1 MKPLRLAF
9 LFIILAGWF
18 AATASRMEERRYGI
32 ADGLSSPLVGG
43 GVQAP
48 DGLLW
53 FATWNGLNCY
63 DGYDFHWVKIKPG
76 DNSSIGTDRIRDIKL
91 TDDGNIICHTDDD
104 FFEFDLAT
112 YSFNDIAPER
122 KDSLRAIMGR
132 PWRDFSDLQGNR
144 WSSDGTCLRKLSGTH
159 HPARVIAG
167 TEGTHPRALLL
178 DSKGELLIGS
188 RSDRALRRYA
198 APDSLIAATALSS
211 APYAIYETRSG
222 DLWVGCKPGG
232 LSKNGSESITDDAV
246 YDIKEDARGRLWV
259 ATFGDGVK
267 CCPDPGSERPTL
279 SASLG
284 GKRVRQLLI
293 TPGGILV
300 AATTNGLLA
309 GRIDYDDFR
318 NTTLRP
324 IRRDGHNPRSLCSNS
339 TMALA
344 RDSKGFIYIATE
356 SSGIDRVRE
365 SDLLAPDPEFTHFN
379 RGNST
384 LPSDMCKA
392 MALDSDTLI
401 MVVGSDNV
409 MAFNPESGLTVNF
422 SRRFWSDSCRFAE
435 TTPIKLPDGSWIFG
449 AEEGA
454 FLATPHNLYSR
465 GYIPPIVFTT
475 IAINGGAE
483 EFRLAP
489 TASVELPADGRNS
502 TIRFA
507 AIDYVDNSGILYRTR
522 VDGSPWTTADS
533 DRGVTLFNLSPGRH
547 ELEAQSTDRYGRWVD
562 NTRKLEINV
571 APYWYETW
579 WAALLFALLG
589 LGAAGAVA
597 YTCVYIRKVNRQRRE
612 LLEKYM
618 ALISSGTPSG
628 STAAEESP
636 EADTAPEPVIEITN
650 GGAPERQA
658 LPEKPEETPFLNRV
672 RRYIEENID
681 NPEAN
686 IDDMAAAAAASRSTL
701 NRHLRSQLG
710 ISAAQLL
717 TEARMKRAEQ
727 LLSEPEERSIADI
740 SALCGYSDPQY
751 FQRVFK
757 TRHGVSAAE
766 FRRNVLQETTK

>member
-1 MKPLRLAF
+1 MRPLRLAIC
-9 LFIILAGWF
+9 FIILCATL
-18 AATASRMEERRYGI
+18 AARAANVAERRYDI

-76 DNSSIGTDRIRDIKL
+76 DRAPIGTDRIRDIL
-91 TDDGNIICHTDDD
+91 LSAERNILCHTDDD
-104 FFEFDLAT
+104 FFEFNLAT
-112 YSFNDIAPER
+112 YEFNDIPRER
-122 KDSLRAIMGR
+122 KDSLREVMGR
-132 PWRDFSDLQGNR
+132 PWRGLTDSQGNR
-144 WSSDGTCLRKLSGTH
+144 WNYDGSGLRKLTETH
-159 HPARVIAG
+159 HPARVIKG
-167 TEGTHPRALLL
+167 TEGLHPRAMLL
-178 DSKGELLIGS
+178 DSKGELLIGT
-188 RSDRALRRYA
+188 RGDRAIRLYSS
-198 APDSLIAATALSS
+198 PDSAVLKTTLTS

-232 LSKNGSESITDDAV
+232 LSRDGSESIAPDAV
-246 YDIKEDARGRLWV
+246 YDIKEDSLGRLWV

-267 CCPDPGSERPTL
+267 CCPDPRSEHPTL

-300 AATTNGLLA
+300 AATTDGLLA
-309 GRIDYDDFR
+309 GRIDYGDFR
-318 NTTLRP
+318 STTLRP
-324 IRRDGHNPRSLCSNS
+324 IRRDGHNPRSLGSNS

-344 RDSKGFIYIATE
+344 RDSKGYIYIATE
-356 SSGIDRVRE
+356 SSGIDRVHE
-365 SDLLAPDPEFTHFN
+365 SRILDPDPEFTHFN

-384 LPSDMCKA
+384 LPGDMCKA

-401 MVVGSDNV
+401 MVVGNDNV
-409 MAFNPESGLTVNF
+409 AAFNPESGQTVNF
-422 SRRFWSDSCRFAE
+422 SRRFWGDSCRFAE
-435 TTPIKLPDGSWIFG
+435 TTPVKLPDGSWVFG
-449 AEEGA
+449 AEQGA

-465 GYIPPIVFTT
+465 GDIPPIVFTT

-489 TASVELPADGRNS
+489 TTSVDLPADGRNA

-522 VDGSPWTTADS
+522 VDGSPWTAADR
-533 DRGVTLFNLSPGRH
+533 DRSATLFNLSPGRH
-547 ELEAQSTDRYGRWVD
+547 LLEAQSTDRYGRWVD
-562 NTRKLEINV
+562 NNRVLEINV

-579 WAALLFALLG
+579 WATLLFALLG
-589 LGAAGAVA
+589 LGAAGAIA
-597 YTCVYIRKVNRQRRE
+597 YTYIYVRKVNRQRRE

-618 ALISSGTPSG
+618 ALISSGTPAG
-628 STAAEESP
+628 STAAEDSS
-636 EADTAPEPVIEITN
+636 EADTAPEPVIEKTDGSAN
-650 GGAPERQA
+650 EPQE
-658 LPEKPEETPFLNRV
+658 LPEKPEDTPFLNRV

-717 TEARMKRAEQ
+717 TEARMQRAEQ
-727 LLSEPEERSIADI
+727 LLREPEERSLADI

-766 FRRNVLQETTK
+766 FRRNGLQEIAK